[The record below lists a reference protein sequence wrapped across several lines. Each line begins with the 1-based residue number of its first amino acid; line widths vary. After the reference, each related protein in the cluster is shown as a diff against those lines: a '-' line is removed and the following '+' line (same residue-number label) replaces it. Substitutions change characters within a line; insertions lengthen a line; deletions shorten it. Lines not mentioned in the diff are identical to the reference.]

1 MTSIGF
7 TGTRHGLTQL
17 QQSTLQEV
25 LLSLRPRFFH
35 HGACVGADAEAHALV
50 RRLHPY
56 PTCVVTQWPCS
67 EKGSMRAWLD
77 ADITMPLMAPL
88 KRNKVIVHSVE
99 ILVACPQTADE
110 MLRSGTW
117 STIRYACKR
126 GVPVYRISPDGS
138 YHVE

>member
-25 LLSLRPRFFH
+25 LRRLQPAQLI
-35 HGACVGADAEAHALV
+35 HGSCIGADAEAHHLT
-50 RRLHPY
+50 RLFLPS
-56 PTCVVTQWPCS
+56 CKIIVWPCT
-67 EKGSMRAWLD
+67 EGGMRARLD
-77 ADITMPLMAPL
+77 ADVTMPLMAPL

-99 ILVACPQTADE
+99 ILVACPQTVDE
-110 MLRSGTW
+110 VLRSGTW
-117 STIRYACKR
+117 STIRYARKR